1 MRDEVDAGGARAG
14 RGSFSLKY
22 AFVFGA
28 FAGLLTLLA
37 FQLRGWAWALCWP
50 AVSFAGVALAYSG
63 AGPAVF
69 GKCADG
75 RMRPWAVVVLL
86 PYLLLSWMTW
96 GLARRLSREPSH
108 AEVAP
113 GLFIGRRVLPG
124 ELPFRP
130 RTVVDLT
137 SEFFEP
143 APLRDVEHYV
153 SLPIL
158 DGMAP
163 EPVFL
168 AEHIERCARLP
179 TPLYVH
185 CAQGHGRTGL
195 VAAALLVARGLS
207 PEVTSALEQVRGVR
221 PGVRLSAE
229 QRAVLGVLGA
239 RLARSGVPASHGEAP
254 RD

>member
-1 MRDEVDAGGARAG
+1 MRDDVDAGGSRAG

-37 FQLRGWAWALCWP
+37 FQLGGWAWGLCWP

-63 AGPAVF
+63 AGPSVF
-69 GKCADG
+69 GKRVDG
-75 RMRPWAVVVLL
+75 RMRPWAVVALL
-86 PYLLLSWMTW
+86 PYLLLSWLTW

-113 GLFIGRRVLPG
+113 GLFIGRRVLRG
-124 ELPFRP
+124 ELPFTP

-143 APLRDVEHYV
+143 APLRDVEHYIAF
-153 SLPIL
+153 PIL

-163 EPVFL
+163 ELTVL
-168 AEHIERCARLP
+168 AEHVERCARLP

-207 PEVTSALEQVRGVR
+207 PEVTSALERVRGAR
-221 PGVRLSAE
+221 PGVRLSDG
-229 QRAVLGVLGA
+229 QRAVLEALGA
-239 RLARSGVPASHGEAP
+239 WLARPGPPTSLGEAP
-254 RD
+254 RG